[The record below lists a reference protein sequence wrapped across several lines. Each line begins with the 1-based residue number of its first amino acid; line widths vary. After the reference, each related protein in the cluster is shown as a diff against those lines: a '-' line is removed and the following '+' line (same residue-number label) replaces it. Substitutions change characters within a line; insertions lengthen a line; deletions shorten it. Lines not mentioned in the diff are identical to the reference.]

1 VLIGTPQ
8 VCRRIEMSFSM
19 LEVAK
24 EMCPLGNAV
33 FIADEV
39 HATGILGPKGA
50 GLVSSPAAA
59 DVTIHTVHTL
69 DWNKNGARTVGNHR
83 L

>member
-1 VLIGTPQ
+1 
-8 VCRRIEMSFSM
+8 M

-50 GLVSSPAAA
+50 GLVSQLSVEK
-59 DVTIHTVHTL
+59 DISMRLHTCGVPIST
-69 DWNKNGARTVGNHR
+69 WR
-83 L
+83 

>member
-1 VLIGTPQ
+1 
-8 VCRRIEMSFSM
+8 
-19 LEVAK
+19 VAK

-50 GLVSSPAAA
+50 GLVSQLSVEK
-59 DVTIHTVHTL
+59 DISMRLHTCGVPIST
-69 DWNKNGARTVGNHR
+69 WR
-83 L
+83 